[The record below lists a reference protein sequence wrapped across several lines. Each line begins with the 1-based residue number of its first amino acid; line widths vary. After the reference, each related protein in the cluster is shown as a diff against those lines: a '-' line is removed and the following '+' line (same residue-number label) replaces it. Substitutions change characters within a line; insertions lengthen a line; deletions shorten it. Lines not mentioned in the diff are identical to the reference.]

1 MLIND
6 IRDFVEQTKKDIKE
20 VSELAIIA
28 IKLAQEDRS
37 EVGSITA
44 EISLTSEVFFKD

>member
-20 VSELAIIA
+20 VSDMAIKA

-37 EVGSITA
+37 EVDSI
-44 EISLTSEVFFKD
+44 